1 LLFVFN
7 LFFYG
12 PQVGQMTTSSNRTIT
27 LPYSAFLV
35 QLKAGNIKTADVTS
49 GTAGGDFQK
58 AYKDPV
64 GGTTYAHYTTT
75 LLPIDDPSLAGILTS
90 HNVLITGK
98 SSATPVWLTVLGLV
112 LSALPVLLFVGLFY
126 VGLRAARSQQQGIF
140 GFGKSKAKLYD
151 AERSATTFADVAG
164 VDAAK
169 ADLREEVDF
178 LREPEKYRR
187 LGARIPKGVLL
198 VGPPGTGK
206 TLMARAVAGEAK
218 TPFFSISATEFVE
231 VFVGVGASRVR
242 DLFEKAKAA
251 APSIVFIDEIDA
263 IGRRRGGAGPLGGG
277 SNDEREQTL
286 NQLLAAMDG
295 FEPNQAV
302 VVLAATNRP
311 EVLDPALLRP
321 GRFDRQVVVDP
332 PDRQG
337 REAILTIHTRTMPL
351 APDVQLRQVAQ
362 ATPGMSGAD
371 LANLANE
378 AALVTARA
386 DRLTITAAD
395 FEAALERITLGAP
408 GAALLNDDERRTT
421 AYHEAGHALVAYLL
435 PHTDPIRRVTIT
447 PRGRSLGVTEFVPI
461 DDRRSYRRDYLL
473 ARLTVGLGGR
483 TAEEV
488 ACEDITSGAQNDLQ
502 VVTRLA
508 HAMVTQLGMAEELG
522 PTFLGGSGDGGLDP
536 NPYATWEPKEY
547 SEATA
552 QRIDLAVRH
561 FIDQAHLQAHT
572 LLSDHRTELDTLA
585 AALIREES
593 LSREQIVALLGPA
606 REQPGASVDPL
617 PSEQAREPVHA
628 LAS

>member
-1 LLFVFN
+1 
-7 LFFYG
+7 
-12 PQVGQMTTSSNRTIT
+12 MTTSSPTIS
-27 LPYSAFLV
+27 LPYSTFLAQV
-35 QLKAGNIKTADVTS
+35 QAGNIKTARVTS
-49 GTAGGDFQK
+49 SSASGDFK
-58 AYKDPV
+58 HPYKDPA
-64 GGTTYAHYTTT
+64 GGATYARYTTT
-75 LLPIDDPSLAGILTS
+75 LLPIDDPGLPGILRS
-90 HNVLITGK
+90 HDVLITGT
-98 SSATPVWLTVLGLV
+98 SSVTPVWLTVLGLV
-112 LSALPVLLFVGLFY
+112 LSALPFLVFVGLAY
-126 VGLRAARSQQQGIF
+126 VGLRAARGQQQGIF
-140 GFGKSKAKLYD
+140 GFGKSRAKVYD
-151 AERSATTFADVAG
+151 AERPATTFADVAG

-178 LREPEKYRR
+178 LRDPAKYQR

-206 TLMARAVAGEAK
+206 TLLARALAGEASR
-218 TPFFSISATEFVE
+218 PFFSISATEFVE

-242 DLFEKAKAA
+242 DLFEQARAA

-263 IGRRRGGAGPLGGG
+263 IGRTRSGGGPLGGG
-277 SNDEREQTL
+277 ANDEREQTL

-295 FEPNQAV
+295 FEPNEAV

-351 APDVQLRQVAQ
+351 APDVRLGQVAQ

-378 AALVTARA
+378 AALIAARA
-386 DRLTITAAD
+386 GRPAVAAAD

-421 AYHEAGHALVAYLL
+421 AYHEAGHALVAYRL
-435 PHTDPIRRVTIT
+435 PHTDPIRRVTIM
-447 PRGRSLGVTEFVPI
+447 PHGRSLGVTEFLPI
-461 DDRRSYRRDYLL
+461 DDRRSYRREYLL
-473 ARLTVGLGGR
+473 ARLAVGLGGR
-483 TAEEV
+483 TAEEI

-502 VVTRLA
+502 VATRLA

-522 PTFLGGSGDGGLDP
+522 PTFLGGSGDGGPDG
-536 NPYATWEPKEY
+536 NPYAAWEPKEY

-552 QRIDLAVRH
+552 QQIDLAVRH
-561 FIDQAHLQAHT
+561 FIDQAHQRARS
-572 LLSDHRTELDTLA
+572 LLGEHRAELDALA
-585 AALIREES
+585 SALIREES
-593 LSREQIVALLGPA
+593 LSLEQIVALLQAVQEQPVAPGDSPQSPPA
-606 REQPGASVDPL
+606 REPAP
-617 PSEQAREPVHA
+617 A